1 MNPPSASVPDTA
13 SEFALIKQYFTRP
26 TRHSV
31 LGGGDDAAL
40 LQARAGFELAISTD
54 MLVAGTH
61 FLSDVEPRHLGW
73 KTLAVNVSDLAAM
86 GAQPRWAVLA
96 LALPQTRALDS
107 AWLASF
113 AAGFFAC
120 AERYGI
126 DVIGGDT
133 TRGPLSFCVTILG
146 EVPAGRAL
154 RRTGA
159 QAGDEIWVSGQPGLA
174 ALGLAQ
180 RQGRTLLPQSIQAS
194 CLAALETPQPRVELG
209 LALMEQRLAHAAID
223 VSDGLLA
230 DLDHILENSNLA
242 ARLFASQLPALPCNV
257 DPALARS
264 AQLAGGDDFELVFTA
279 PAHNHAALQQLSQT
293 LQLPLTC
300 IGSTQAQL
308 KSSAARLQLLD
319 ASGCDVTPAQL
330 GYDHFHCPPSPAQTE
345 QP

>member
-1 MNPPSASVPDTA
+1 MTFPPASSPGAA

-26 TRHSV
+26 TRHSL

-40 LQARAGFELAISTD
+40 FQTRAGFELAISTD

-61 FLSDVEPRHLGW
+61 FLPDVEARTLGW

-96 LALPQTRALDS
+96 LSLPRTHAQDS
-107 AWLASF
+107 DWLAAF
-113 AAGFFAC
+113 ADGFFAC

-146 EVPAGRAL
+146 EVPAGQAL

-174 ALGLAQ
+174 ALGLAERQQ
-180 RQGRTLLPQSIQAS
+180 RYHLPPAVRAR

-209 LALMEQRLAHAAID
+209 LALMNQKLAHAAID

-230 DLDHILENSNLA
+230 DLNHILEDSQLA
-242 ARLFASQLPALPCNV
+242 ARLFENQLPSRPNGV

-264 AQLAGGDDFELVFTA
+264 TQLAGGDDFELVFTA
-279 PAHNHAALQQLSQT
+279 PAHHHAALLQLSQS
-293 LQLPLTC
+293 LQLPLSC
-300 IGSTQAQL
+300 IGITLLPS
-308 KSSAARLQLLD
+308 SPSAARLQVLD
-319 ASGCDVTPAQL
+319 ETGCDVTPARF
-330 GYDHFHCPPSPAQTE
+330 GYDHFHYQSPST
-345 QP
+345 